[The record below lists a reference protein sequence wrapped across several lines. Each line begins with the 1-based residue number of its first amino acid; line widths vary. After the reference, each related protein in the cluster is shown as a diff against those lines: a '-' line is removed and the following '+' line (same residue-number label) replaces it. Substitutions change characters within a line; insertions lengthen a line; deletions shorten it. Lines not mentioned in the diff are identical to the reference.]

1 MPVRVLLTGASGQVG
16 GDLLPMLEPFASVI
30 APGRSELDL
39 GNPGEIQRF
48 VSETRPHWIIN
59 PAAYTAVDK
68 AESEPELAYAINADA
83 PRALGEA
90 AAQLRIPVIHFSTDY
105 VYSGAGSTPWVE
117 DDAPG
122 PLGVYGSSKL
132 AGDQA
137 LAASGAAYIILRTS
151 WVYGTAGKNF
161 LRTIL
166 RLAQEK
172 DELRIVDDQHGSPT
186 WSRDLART
194 VVHIIRSV
202 SADSVARTKP
212 IHEIVREVRG
222 VYHVAGAGDT
232 TWFGFAREFLR
243 TAAEVRPQSRL
254 AHLAPIATRD
264 YPTPAQRPLNSRLN
278 CSRIRDVFGVA
289 MPEWEESAATV
300 TREVL
305 SH

>member
-1 MPVRVLLTGASGQVG
+1 M
-16 GDLLPMLEPFASVI
+16 I

-39 GNPGEIQRF
+39 GNPGEIRRF
-48 VSETRPHWIIN
+48 VSETKPDWIIN

-68 AESEPELAYAINADA
+68 AESEPDLAYAINADA

-122 PLGVYGSSKL
+122 PLGVYGASKL

-137 LAASGAAYIILRTS
+137 LAASGAAHIILPYQLGLRQP
-151 WVYGTAGKNF
+151 GKELPADNSSISA
-161 LRTIL
+161 REGRASHRGRPA
-166 RLAQEK
+166 RLAY
-172 DELRIVDDQHGSPT
+172 LVPRPCTPVVHLVRAISAGSA
-186 WSRDLART
+186 ART
-194 VVHIIRSV
+194 
-202 SADSVARTKP
+202 TP
-212 IHEIVREVRG
+212 IQEIVKEVQG

-243 TAAEVRPQSRL
+243 TAAEARPQSRL
-254 AHLAPIATRD
+254 AHLTPIATRD

-278 CSRIRDVFGVA
+278 CSRIREVFGVA
-289 MPEWEESAATV
+289 MPTWEESAAAV

>member
-16 GDLLPMLEPFASVI
+16 GDLLPMLEPFSSVI

-39 GNPGEIQRF
+39 GDPGEIQRF
-48 VSETRPHWIIN
+48 VIETRPDWIIN

-137 LAASGAAYIILRTS
+137 LAASGAAHIILRTS

-194 VVHIIRSV
+194 VVHIIRAI
-202 SADSVARTKP
+202 SAGGAARTKP
-212 IHEIVREVRG
+212 IHEIVQEVRG

-254 AHLAPIATRD
+254 AHLTPIATRD

-278 CSRIRDVFGVA
+278 CSRIRDIFGVA
-289 MPEWEESAATV
+289 MPRWEESAATV